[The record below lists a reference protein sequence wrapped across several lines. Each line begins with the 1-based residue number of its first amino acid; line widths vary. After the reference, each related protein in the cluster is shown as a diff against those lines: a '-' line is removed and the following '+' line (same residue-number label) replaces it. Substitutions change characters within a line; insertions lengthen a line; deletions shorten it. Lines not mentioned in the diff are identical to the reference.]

1 MYEDVVV
8 FGYVEMMWSRQAK
21 KTIKEVKLLSGNIR
35 YKPLMVNAFKGQ
47 DVKLYVQEFDP

>member
-35 YKPLMVNAFKGQ
+35 YKPFL
-47 DVKLYVQEFDP
+47 